1 MTKSTTRMISYV
13 FRFMLIFEIN
23 RFWVFSASETSVKA
37 RVGWADDGVPDYDED
52 EEVQDIEWDVQCFD
66 NFEDA
71 LELSEYLIDNKLIRV
86 DKITIDREELCNRI
100 SWGKDRYDA
109 AINTLLRIKIDM
121 LDNGR
126 KTDYFFIHF

>member
-1 MTKSTTRMISYV
+1 MKKSSVRMISNL

-23 RFWVFSASETSVKA
+23 RFWILDVTETSIKA
-37 RVGWADDGVPDYDED
+37 RVGWADDGALDYDED
-52 EEVQDIEWDVQCFD
+52 EEVQDIEWAIQRYE

-71 LELSEYLIDNKLIRV
+71 LELAEYLIDNNLMRN
-86 DKITIDREELCNRI
+86 DKITIDSHDLFDRI
-100 SWGKDRYDA
+100 LWEKERYDS
-109 AINTLLRIKIDM
+109 AINILLSMRVDM